1 MDSTVFVLDDDESF
15 LKAISRLLRADG
27 FDVRCWT
34 SASVFLAEHD
44 PHVPGCLLTD
54 LLMPEMSGLELQRRL
69 QALGSQRPVVFI
81 TGRGDMTVAVEGMR
95 AGAVTFLSKPVNRAT
110 LLAVVQEALARD
122 ADMRRAL
129 GEQQR
134 IRDLVASLT
143 PREHQVLELVAQG
156 YRNKQIAAE
165 LGTAEK
171 TIKVHR
177 GRLMHKLQVR
187 SVASL
192 VQLLGLCVDLATFRR
207 GNGAATPRQTSS
219 PASF

>member
-1 MDSTVFVLDDDESF
+1 MDSTVFILDDDESF
-15 LKAISRLLRADG
+15 LKAISRLLRIDG
-27 FDVRCWT
+27 FTVRCWT
-34 SASVFLAEHD
+34 SASEFLSEHD
-44 PHVPGCLLTD
+44 PRVPGCLLTD

-69 QALGSQRPVVFI
+69 LAQGSQRPVVFI

-95 AGAVTFLSKPVNRAT
+95 AGAVSFLPKPVNRST

-134 IRDLVASLT
+134 IRELVASLT

-192 VQLLGLCVDLATFRR
+192 VQLLGLCADLATDRH
-207 GNGAATPRQTSS
+207 GAGPVMPRQTSS
-219 PASF
+219 PASL